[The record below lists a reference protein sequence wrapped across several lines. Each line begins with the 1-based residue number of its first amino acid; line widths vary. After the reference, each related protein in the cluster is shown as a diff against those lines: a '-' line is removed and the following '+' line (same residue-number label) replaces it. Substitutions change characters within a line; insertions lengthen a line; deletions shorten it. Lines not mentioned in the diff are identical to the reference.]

1 MGALSG
7 SPLAAADGIP
17 GQPFA
22 LSCSVPDPFTEES
35 ATELIDPLCPATFFP
50 RPATSVPCPL

>member
-1 MGALSG
+1 
-7 SPLAAADGIP
+7 LAAADGIS

-22 LSCSVPDPFTEES
+22 LSCSVPVPFTEES